1 MEMRR
6 IAVLVALAA
15 CGSPREA
22 ANVPPVTS
30 ARPADVADAPAVIAN
45 APPPAAADAGP
56 FDDVRAGNAFATK
69 IFAQVKRT
77 PGNVL
82 VSGTSLRQALAIP
95 YLGARGATA
104 REMESVLELP
114 PDATGLAQTE
124 NAQWQEAK
132 GQNELVVASKL
143 WVEKS
148 APLRADF
155 TPGATAEL
163 VDFLHA
169 PDAARV
175 AIDKWA
181 DDATAHRI
189 PHLLPPG
196 AVDART
202 RMVVTNAV
210 YMKAKWSSPFETGAT
225 KEEPFHVDARTT
237 KNVPT
242 MHATDTRGYAEAGG
256 AKIVQ
261 LPYRDGGLAM
271 TIVLHDDPNDESIP
285 SDEALR
291 AIANKRVSLAM
302 PRFKFES
309 GAELTAVLAEL
320 GMRAPMSMA
329 ADFSGM
335 TEKKDV
341 AIGAV
346 VQRTWISVDEQGTE
360 AAAATAVVMRPTM
373 LVLGPVVEVKLDRP
387 FLFLVR
393 DAKRGRVLFVGRVT
407 DPTPKGA

>member
-1 MEMRR
+1 MSLRR
-6 IAVLVALAA
+6 CALVLGLVA

-22 ANVPPVTS
+22 PNVPPVTT
-30 ARPADVADAPAVIAN
+30 AQPPDTAEPAVIA
-45 APPPAAADAGP
+45 PAVATSAADAGA

-69 IFAQVKRT
+69 IFAQVKRA
-77 PGNVL
+77 PGNML
-82 VSGTSLRQALAIP
+82 VSGTSVREALAIP
-95 YLGARGATA
+95 YLGARGDTA
-104 REMESVLELP
+104 REMASVLELP
-114 PDATGLAQTE
+114 ADASALVKTE

-132 GQNELVVASKL
+132 GQSELTIASKL
-143 WVEKS
+143 WVEKT

-155 TPGATAEL
+155 VAGAPVEAI
-163 VDFLHA
+163 DFLHA
-169 PDAARV
+169 ADDARR

-181 DDATAHRI
+181 DDATAHHI
-189 PHLLPPG
+189 PHLVPAG
-196 AVDART
+196 TIDART

-210 YMKAKWSSPFETGAT
+210 YMKARWSTPFEASAT
-225 KEEPFHVDARTT
+225 KDEPFHVDGHTT

-242 MHATDTRGYAEAGG
+242 MHATETRGYAEIPG

-261 LPYRDGGLAM
+261 LAYRGSDLAM

-285 SDEALR
+285 EDAMRALATR
-291 AIANKRVSLAM
+291 RVSLAM

-309 GAELTAVLAEL
+309 GADLGSVLAEL

-335 TEKKDV
+335 TEKRDV

-346 VQRTWISVDEQGTE
+346 VHKTWIAVDEQGTE
-360 AAAATAVVMRPTM
+360 AAAATAVVMRATS
-373 LVLGPVVEVKLDRP
+373 LIVGPVVEVKLDRP

-393 DAKRGRVLFVGRVT
+393 DVKRGRILFVGRVT
-407 DPTPKGA
+407 DPTPKG